1 MKPISHDEYLS
12 GKYKDVSTIS
22 GKHEAKVWYKDNGSI
37 DEDYTYSDSYLRS
50 KGLGRYAK
58 KAESSSKS
66 SSSKSSSSKSSSSK
80 SSSSKSSGGSSF
92 SLFGSG
98 SKNNSSK
105 AEEKVEEKTVYVDV
119 EIPATDEE
127 RLDYLYWELSYYGDY
142 NELKVNALKAKAES
156 LGLDA
161 TKLLEKLEKKQRTY
175 SDYEYAAQ
183 NKQYYGNIYPPVER
197 EKLLKF
203 IDFFNKRDKNNWDS
217 NRLFNL
223 DFVVRKHYE
232 NDAELRG
239 IVDELKKQSEYYQ
252 NNSPFGT
259 PIVKP
264 KKGLIESLINLGQMF
279 KN

>member
-1 MKPISHDEYLS
+1 MSS
-12 GKYKDVSTIS
+12 G
-22 GKHEAKVWYKDNGSI
+22 
-37 DEDYTYSDSYLRS
+37 
-50 KGLGRYAK
+50 GRYAK
-58 KAESSSKS
+58 KAE

-98 SKNNSSK
+98 SKNKSSK
-105 AEEKVEEKTVYVDV
+105 AEEEVEEKTVYIDV

-127 RLDYLYWELSYYGDY
+127 RLDYLYWKLSYYGDY

-161 TKLLEKLEKKQRTY
+161 TKLLEKLEKEQRTY

-203 IDFFNKRDKNNWDS
+203 IDFFNKRNKNNWDS

-223 DFVVRKHYE
+223 DLVVRKHYE

-239 IVDELKKQSEYYQ
+239 IVDELKKHSEYYQ
-252 NNSPFGT
+252 NKSPFGT

>member
-1 MKPISHDEYLS
+1 MPSFKMKPISHDEYLS

-66 SSSKSSSSKSSSSK
+66 SSSKSSSSKSS
-80 SSSSKSSGGSSF
+80 GGSSF

-105 AEEKVEEKTVYVDV
+105 AEEKVEEKTVYVKV

-127 RLDYLYWELSYYGDY
+127 RLDYLYYRLCYDGDF
-142 NELKVNALKAKAES
+142 NELKKNALIAKAQS

-161 TKLLEKLEKKQRTY
+161 TELIERMEKRMRHL
-175 SDYEYAAQ
+175 SDYKYAEEIGEYA
-183 NKQYYGNIYPPVER
+183 GNAYPPIER
-197 EKLLKF
+197 EELMEYIKYM
-203 IDFFNKRDKNNWDS
+203 NKKNSGRWWTDT
-217 NRLFNL
+217 LINL
-223 DFVVRKHYE
+223 DLVVRKHYE
-232 NDAELRG
+232 MDTELRG
-239 IVDELKKQSEYYQ
+239 IVDELKKHSEYYQ

>member
-12 GKYKDVSTIS
+12 GKYKDVSTSS

-58 KAESSSKS
+58 KAESG
-66 SSSKSSSSKSSSSK
+66 SKSSSSKSSSSK

-98 SKNNSSK
+98 SKNKSSK
-105 AEEKVEEKTVYVDV
+105 AEEEVKEKTVYVDV

-127 RLDYLYWELSYYGDY
+127 RLDYLYWVLSRYGDY

-161 TKLLEKLEKKQRTY
+161 TKLLEELEKELRTY

-183 NKQYYGNIYPPVER
+183 NRQYYGNIYPPVER

-203 IDFFNKRDKNNWDS
+203 IDFFNKRNKNNWDS

-239 IVDELKKQSEYYQ
+239 IVDELKKHSEYYQ

-259 PIVKP
+259 PIEKP

>member
-1 MKPISHDEYLS
+1 MPSFKMKPISHDEYLS
-12 GKYKDVSTIS
+12 GKYKDVSTSS

-58 KAESSSKS
+58 KAESG
-66 SSSKSSSSKSSSSK
+66 SKSSSSKSSSSK

-105 AEEKVEEKTVYVDV
+105 AEEKVEEKTVYVNV
-119 EIPATDEE
+119 KVPATDEE
-127 RLDYLYWELSYYGDY
+127 RLEYLYYRLCYNGDF
-142 NELKVNALKAKAES
+142 NELKINALIAKAQS

-161 TKLLEKLEKKQRTY
+161 TELIERLEKRMRHL
-175 SDYEYAAQ
+175 SDYKYAEEIGKDAR
-183 NKQYYGNIYPPVER
+183 NAYPPIER
-197 EKLLKF
+197 EELMEYIKY
-203 IDFFNKRDKNNWDS
+203 INKEDRGRWWTDT
-217 NRLFNL
+217 LINL
-223 DFVVRKHYE
+223 DLVVRKHYE
-232 NDAELRG
+232 MDTELRG
-239 IVDELKKQSEYYQ
+239 IVDELKKHSEYYQ

>member
-58 KAESSSKS
+58 KAESG
-66 SSSKSSSSKSSSSK
+66 SKSSSSKSSSSK

-105 AEEKVEEKTVYVDV
+105 AEEKVEEKTVYVKV

-127 RLDYLYWELSYYGDY
+127 RLDYLYYRLCYDGDF
-142 NELKVNALKAKAES
+142 NELKKNALIAKAQS

-161 TKLLEKLEKKQRTY
+161 TELIEKMEKQMRY
-175 SDYEYAAQ
+175 LSDYKYAEEIGKYAEYA
-183 NKQYYGNIYPPVER
+183 YPPIER
-197 EKLLKF
+197 EELMEYIKY
-203 IDFFNKRDKNNWDS
+203 INKE
-217 NRLFNL
+217 NRGRWWTDTLINL
-223 DFVVRKHYE
+223 DLVVRKHYE
-232 NDAELRG
+232 MDTELRG
-239 IVDELKKQSEYYQ
+239 IVDELKKHSEYYQ

>member
-12 GKYKDVSTIS
+12 GKYKDVSTSS

-66 SSSKSSSSKSSSSK
+66 SSSKSSSSKSS
-80 SSSSKSSGGSSF
+80 GGSSF

-105 AEEKVEEKTVYVDV
+105 AEEKVEEKTVYVKV

-127 RLDYLYWELSYYGDY
+127 RLEYLYYRLCYNGDF
-142 NELKVNALKAKAES
+142 NELKVNALIAKAQS

-161 TKLLEKLEKKQRTY
+161 TELIERLEKRMRHL
-175 SDYEYAAQ
+175 SDYKYAEEIGEDARDA
-183 NKQYYGNIYPPVER
+183 YPPIER
-197 EKLLKF
+197 EELMEYIKY
-203 IDFFNKRDKNNWDS
+203 INKEDRGRWWTDT
-217 NRLFNL
+217 LINL
-223 DFVVRKHYE
+223 DLVVRKHYE
-232 NDAELRG
+232 MDTELRG
-239 IVDELKKQSEYYQ
+239 IVDELKKHSEYYQ